1 MENIFL
7 VWKYF
12 VNTCFSMEF
21 GIFYFSSIVFSS
33 LIFLIF
39 FLYKKKY
46 LFFLILF
53 IFYAIPFLP
62 VLVFENHGTSYGFR
76 YLFTII
82 PVNLII
88 YFKEFSKNKLL
99 TLYLIT
105 FSIFGLF
112 SQLFFESTNLVSL
125 SENTILNSFDSLSP
139 YSNPDYLSG
148 LLKSLLIPSAYLKI
162 IFTSFLGV
170 FLIKFIN
177 LFTSFE
183 DFVSNYYTI
192 DDQLFELISSTN
204 SFSWSYFILTL
215 IFILFG
221 IRNLLFKTY

>member
-1 MENIFL
+1 
-7 VWKYF
+7 
-12 VNTCFSMEF
+12 MEF
-21 GIFYFSSIVFSS
+21 GIFYFSSIFFSI
-33 LIFLIF
+33 LIFLF
-39 FLYKKKY
+39 YFLYKKKY
-46 LFFLILF
+46 SLFLILF

-82 PVNLII
+82 PVNIII

-99 TLYLIT
+99 TIYLMT

-125 SENTILNSFDSLSP
+125 SETTIVNSFDSMSP
-139 YSNPDYLSG
+139 YSNPDYLTG
-148 LLKSLLIPSAYLKI
+148 LLKSLLMPNAYLKI

-183 DFVSNYYTI
+183 DFVSNYYVI
-192 DDQLFELISSTN
+192 DEQLFELISSVN
-204 SFSWSYFILTL
+204 SFSWIYFILTL
-215 IFILFG
+215 IFIQFG
-221 IRNLLFKTY
+221 IKNLLFRTY

>member
-1 MENIFL
+1 
-7 VWKYF
+7 
-12 VNTCFSMEF
+12 MEF

-33 LIFLIF
+33 LIFLLY

-46 LFFLILF
+46 SLFLVLF

-125 SENTILNSFDSLSP
+125 SETTIVNSFDSMSP
-139 YSNPDYLSG
+139 YSNPDYLTG
-148 LLKSLLIPSAYLKI
+148 LLKSLLIPNAYLKI
-162 IFTSFLGV
+162 VFTSFLGV

-177 LFTSFE
+177 LFTNFE
-183 DFVSNYYTI
+183 DFVSNYYAI
-192 DDQLFELISSTN
+192 DEQLFELISSVN
-204 SFSWSYFILTL
+204 SFSWIYFILTL
-215 IFILFG
+215 IFILLG
-221 IRNLLFKTY
+221 IKNLLFKTY